1 MKYICLIICLVL
13 TLYHE
18 YPGLCLDREEE
29 IVEIKGIVGE
39 FEILPN
45 SSELSHKEC
54 MLKAREDAIKKAIGK
69 VASTTVKVW
78 TSVEASSTGDNFGE
92 VAIIST
98 EGEYADMKIRKE
110 WMEEIEGSKVVVYKC
125 LADIKVKKGM
135 APDPN
140 FLASVHDIQD
150 TYSDGDIMRFSL
162 VPTKDCWMNIFLFEE
177 DGSGYLIYPNR
188 LDKSVMLKENTKI
201 SFPQKMIG
209 LADIAAPKIFVRDS
223 KWIISNSSI
232 FLFISRVVEC
242 YISSIQTEFWKASDT
257 SMLHVASQKDL
268 SFSMSAMEPTI
279 QDWLHPVRV
288 LHAPHPMSAF
298 SAQ

>member
-1 MKYICLIICLVL
+1 
-13 TLYHE
+13 
-18 YPGLCLDREEE
+18 
-29 IVEIKGIVGE
+29 
-39 FEILPN
+39 
-45 SSELSHKEC
+45 

-201 SFPQKMIG
+201 SFPQKMNFRIVKKYSARDVEKNKLVIVLTKTPRIYAG
-209 LADIAAPKIFVRDS
+209 SPELSGSDIW
-223 KWIISNSSI
+223 KWMAMIPND
-232 FLFISRVVEC
+232 EK
-242 YISSIQTEFWKASDT
+242 Y
-257 SMLHVASQKDL
+257 L
-268 SFSMSAMEPTI
+268 S
-279 QDWLHPVRV
+279 
-288 LHAPHPMSAF
+288 PHTF
-298 SAQ
+298 NIVKK

>member
-98 EGEYADMKIRKE
+98 DGEYADMKIQKE

-201 SFPQKMIG
+201 SFPQKMNFRIVKKYSARDVEKNKLVIVLTKTPRIYAG
-209 LADIAAPKIFVRDS
+209 SPELSGSDIW
-223 KWIISNSSI
+223 KWMAMIPND
-232 FLFISRVVEC
+232 EK
-242 YISSIQTEFWKASDT
+242 Y
-257 SMLHVASQKDL
+257 L
-268 SFSMSAMEPTI
+268 S
-279 QDWLHPVRV
+279 
-288 LHAPHPMSAF
+288 PHTF
-298 SAQ
+298 NIVKK

>member
-1 MKYICLIICLVL
+1 MLLPLGAFVSASSADEVRIGTNPFSFS
-13 TLYHE
+13 TLY
-18 YPGLCLDREEE
+18 
-29 IVEIKGIVGE
+29 K
-39 FEILPN
+39 
-45 SSELSHKEC
+45 
-54 MLKAREDAIKKAIGK
+54 
-69 VASTTVKVW
+69 
-78 TSVEASSTGDNFGE
+78 
-92 VAIIST
+92 
-98 EGEYADMKIRKE
+98 
-110 WMEEIEGSKVVVYKC
+110 
-125 LADIKVKKGM
+125 
-135 APDPN
+135 
-140 FLASVHDIQD
+140 
-150 TYSDGDIMRFSL
+150 SL
-162 VPTKDCWMNIFLFEE
+162 F
-177 DGSGYLIYPNR
+177 
-188 LDKSVMLKENTKI
+188 